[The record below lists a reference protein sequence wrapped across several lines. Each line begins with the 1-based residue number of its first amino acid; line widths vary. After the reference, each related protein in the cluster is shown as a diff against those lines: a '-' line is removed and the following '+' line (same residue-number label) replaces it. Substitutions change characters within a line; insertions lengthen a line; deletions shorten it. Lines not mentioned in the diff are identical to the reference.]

1 MFYAVLI
8 ALAFAWI
15 VVGALLV
22 VLAFQRNSFN
32 RLEAMYDRRVDEL
45 QKARGRNSKLY
56 AETNHYALTL
66 SETRTQLYEAFE
78 ARDNAL
84 RCLELVIDEAS
95 TKELAK

>member
-8 ALAFAWI
+8 ALAFAWV

-32 RLEAMYDRRVDEL
+32 RLDAMYDRRVDEL
-45 QKARGRNSKLY
+45 QKARDRNSKLY
-56 AETNHYALTL
+56 AETNHYALKL
-66 SETRTQLYEAFE
+66 SETRGELYEALE
-78 ARDNAL
+78 ARDNAVK
-84 RCLELVIDEAS
+84 CLELVINEAS